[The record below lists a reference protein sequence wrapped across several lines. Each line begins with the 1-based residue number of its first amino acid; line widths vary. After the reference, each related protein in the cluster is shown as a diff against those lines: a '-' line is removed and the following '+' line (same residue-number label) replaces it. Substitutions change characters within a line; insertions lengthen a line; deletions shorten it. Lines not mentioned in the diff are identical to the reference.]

1 MPFTVDQIN
10 NVATA
15 AIDFHFKKGDV
26 LTQSVQD
33 KPFLKYLSGAQKEF
47 PGGAGNITR
56 RVKGIYTTTVQGFQ
70 ADDNVTY
77 ANPTNLKTAT
87 YPWKLH
93 HAGITFTMD
102 ELLKNGISVTDTET
116 GSDTVEASGA
126 ERVQLANVMQDK
138 LEDLSEGWKRGMNLI
153 FWKDGTQD
161 SKVLPGLLSFIL
173 DVPTSAT
180 VVGGIDQ
187 SLNPW
192 WQNRASLS
200 INNGHPAADQQVVQ
214 VLQREIR
221 QLRRFGG
228 RPNKWFAGSLFMD
241 WFEQEL
247 RAKGNYT
254 LEGWSKS
261 GSIDASV
268 ADLSF
273 KGINCEYDPTLDDL
287 GRSKFC
293 YFLDSKTIYPMVM
306 TGEDMKKHAPAR
318 PETKYAFYRALTWV
332 GGLVCDQRNA
342 NGVYS
347 VI

>member
-10 NVATA
+10 NIANA
-15 AIDFHFKKGDV
+15 AIDFHFKKGNV
-26 LTQSVQD
+26 LSQSVQD
-33 KPFLKYLSGAQKEF
+33 KPLLKWMQAAQKEF

-56 RVKGIYTTTVQGFQ
+56 RVKGIYTTTVQGFA

-102 ELLKNGISVTDTET
+102 ELLHNGISVNDTMDGT
-116 GSDTVEASGA
+116 GTEPSSDA
-126 ERVQLANVMQDK
+126 ERVALANVMQDK

-161 SKVLPGLLSFIL
+161 SKVLPGILSFIL
-173 DVPTSAT
+173 DNPTSAT

-192 WQNRASLS
+192 WQNRAALN
-200 INNGHPAADQQVVQ
+200 INNAQAASAQSVVQ
-214 VLQREIR
+214 TLQKEVR

-228 RPNKWFAGSLFMD
+228 RPTKALAGSLFMD
-241 WFEQEL
+241 WFEREL
-247 RAKGNYT
+247 RALGNYT
-254 LEGWSKS
+254 LEGWQRT
-261 GSIDASV
+261 GSIDAGV
-268 ADLSF
+268 ADLVF
-273 KGINCEYDPTLDDL
+273 KGIDIVYDPTLDDL
-287 GRSKFC
+287 GRSK
-293 YFLDSKTIYPMVM
+293 YLYLLDPKTIYPMVVS
-306 TGEDMKKHAPAR
+306 GEDMKKHSPAR
-318 PETKYAFYRALTWV
+318 PETKYAFYRAITWV

-347 VI
+347 VV

>member
-15 AIDFHFKKGDV
+15 AIDFHFKKGNV
-26 LTQSVQD
+26 LSQTVQD
-33 KPFLKYLSGAQKEF
+33 KPLLKWMNAAQKEF

-102 ELLKNGISVTDTET
+102 ELLKNGISV
-116 GSDTVEASGA
+116 SDTQDGSGETVASQA
-126 ERVQLANVMQDK
+126 EKVQLANVMQDK
-138 LEDLSEGWKRGMNLI
+138 LEDLSEGWDRGMNQI
-153 FWKDGTQD
+153 MWRDGTQD
-161 SKVLPGLLSFIL
+161 SKVMPGILSFIL
-173 DVPTSAT
+173 DNPTSAT

-192 WQNRASLS
+192 WQNRASLL
-200 INNGHPAADQQVVQ
+200 INNGHVTSDQVVVQ
-214 VLQREIR
+214 TLQREIR
-221 QLRRFGG
+221 QLRRYGG
-228 RPNKWFAGSLFMD
+228 RPSKAFAGSLFMD

-247 RAKGNYT
+247 RAKGNFT
-254 LEGWSKS
+254 LEGWAKS
-261 GSIDASV
+261 GKIDASV
-268 ADLSF
+268 ADLEF
-273 KGINCEYDPTLDDL
+273 KGISIEYDPTLDDL
-287 GRSKFC
+287 GRSKYL
-293 YFLDSKTIYPMVM
+293 YFFDPKTIYPMVVS
-306 TGEDMKKHAPAR
+306 GEDKKKHSPAR
-318 PETKYAFYRALTWV
+318 PETKYAFYRAITWV
-332 GGLVCDQRNA
+332 GGMVCDQRNA

>member
-1 MPFTVDQIN
+1 VPFTVDQIN
-10 NVATA
+10 NIATA
-15 AIDFHFKKGDV
+15 AIDFHFKKGNV
-26 LTQSVQD
+26 LSQSIQD
-33 KPFLKYLSGAQKEF
+33 KPLLKWFNSAQKEF

-56 RVKGIYTTTVQGFQ
+56 RVKGLYTTTVQGFQ

-77 ANPTNLKTAT
+77 ANPTNLKTAV

-102 ELLKNGISVTDTET
+102 ELLHNGISV
-116 GSDTVEASGA
+116 SDTQDGTGEVNASAA

-161 SKVLPGLLSFIL
+161 SKVTPGILSFIL
-173 DVPTSAT
+173 DNPTSAT

-192 WQNRASLS
+192 WQNRAALA
-200 INNGHPAADQQVVQ
+200 INNGHTAADQSLVQ
-214 VLQREIR
+214 KLQKEMR

-228 RPNKWFAGSLFMD
+228 RPNLALAGSDMMD

-247 RAKGNYT
+247 RAKGNFT
-254 LEGWSKS
+254 LEGWAKS
-261 GSIDASV
+261 GKIDASV
-268 ADLSF
+268 ADLEF
-273 KGINCEYDPTLDDL
+273 KGISIEYDPTLDDL
-287 GRSKFC
+287 GRSKFL
-293 YFLDSKTIYPMVM
+293 YFFDKSTIYPMVVS
-306 TGEDMKKHAPAR
+306 GEDMKKHAPAR
-318 PETKYAFYRALTWV
+318 PETKYAFYRAVTWV
-332 GGLVCDQRNA
+332 GGVCCDQRNA